1 MQITVLKLYKYVCIY
16 TFLFIYHIYIYIHIY
31 MFIYL
36 FLQSFCLGSTP
47 AQDEHKTILLHQET
61 WHTCEMIDSISICHL
76 FHATYLLSASPV
88 SCSTSILFLRSLK
101 LPCGRYGSPAIW
113 LSGQGAV
120 KRSLN
125 RLFNGLI
132 TTTVC
137 GWTEK
142 RANAAQPSPFAPTT
156 G

>member
-1 MQITVLKLYKYVCIY
+1 MYIHI
-16 TFLFIYHIYIYIHIY
+16 FIYISYISYIYIYSV
-31 MFIYL
+31 
-36 FLQSFCLGSTP
+36 FLLRKHP
-47 AQDEHKTILLHQET
+47 AQDEHKTILLHLET

-76 FHATYLLSASPV
+76 FDATYLLSASPV
-88 SCSTSILFLRSLK
+88 FCSTSILFLRSLK
-101 LPCGRYGSPAIW
+101 LPSGKYGSPAIW

-120 KRSLN
+120 KRSVN

-132 TTTVC
+132 TTKVC

-142 RANAAQPSPFAPTT
+142 KANAAQPSPFAPTT